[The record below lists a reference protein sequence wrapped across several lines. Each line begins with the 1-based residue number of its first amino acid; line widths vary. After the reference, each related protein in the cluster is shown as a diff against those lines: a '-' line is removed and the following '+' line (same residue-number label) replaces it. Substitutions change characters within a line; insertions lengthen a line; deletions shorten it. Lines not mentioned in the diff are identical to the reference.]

1 MYHQDLATV
10 TTPTPGNA
18 SDPALSGRRAA
29 LCLLVI
35 LAGLYVQMFFGRILF
50 TRDIAHWTFPAR
62 WLVHHALRAGELPLW
77 NPYQGLGF
85 PVLGDPLYGVFY
97 PPNWLLL
104 LFPERWLPNGLTLL
118 DFLHMAWGGLGA
130 YALARRLRATPTAS
144 LVAGLA
150 WSLSGYMTSQWT
162 AGLRLHAGAWIPWV
176 TVGHLA
182 LLDDLRA
189 GGRHFLRG
197 IVKAALPTGLALL
210 MGEIFL
216 AIMGVALA
224 AAMVAIVHLSER
236 RDDATAPAYRW
247 TWPLAHAIALVL
259 AVALGAIVIVPARA
273 VMASSPRAHALTKET
288 AEAASLHPLR
298 LIEFAA
304 PQSMG
309 DVYGDYPAAPIV
321 GEPRLDGLPLSY
333 SVYFGASILALVL
346 AAFRRQVLVL
356 GIAAVTLVAL
366 LTALGKHL
374 PVHALVR
381 RLIPP
386 LSYMR
391 FPEKYLTLVVVG
403 VAVLA
408 ALGAKRVLS
417 QDGQP
422 WRRTAVFLA
431 ALVTLGLS
439 APFVFPYPWSG
450 FMVHGL
456 RHGAVAI
463 LAILGVQLLAA
474 RGSRLAAPMLV
485 AVVVLDLA
493 SSAMDLQAFIP
504 AQIASNQPDAVRTLN
519 LQMGAR
525 PLHPPRLYRASGTD
539 AALAATAPVRNPG
552 EGELRLLATFIPSTV
567 NVWGIATLPGYDA
580 AIPAQLNELWTRG
593 QQNRLAALQ
602 LLGANYAVLPANVP
616 LHDERAKADLHPLF
630 DPVPGARVFRIDRH
644 LPPVYVVSH
653 AEPLPDTQTL
663 SRIFEPSVL
672 AAETAWLAPD
682 ATAIV
687 GDEGKDK
694 ESSGSCSLETY
705 AAAHL
710 QARCH
715 ADRPGYAVFTEQ
727 YDPGWTA
734 TVDGRA
740 TGIVRANLVM
750 RAVPLPA
757 GDHVIHLDYHAPG
770 LRLGL
775 SVTLAAL
782 LGLAGLA
789 WAGKSES

>member
-1 MYHQDLATV
+1 MYHQRLATV
-10 TTPTPGNA
+10 RTPVPENA
-18 SDPALSGRRAA
+18 SRPASSGRRAA
-29 LCLLVI
+29 LCLVVI
-35 LAGLYVQMFFGRILF
+35 LAGLYVPMFFGRILF
-50 TRDIAHWTFPAR
+50 TRDIAHWIFPAR
-62 WLVHHALRAGELPLW
+62 WLVYHALRAGELPLW

-104 LFPERWLPNGLTLL
+104 LFPERWLANGLTVL

-176 TVGHLA
+176 VVGHLA

-189 GGRHFLRG
+189 GGRRFLRG
-197 IVKAALPTGLALL
+197 IAKAALPTGMALL
-210 MGEIFL
+210 MGEMFL
-216 AIMGVALA
+216 AIMGVVLA
-224 AAMVAIVHLSER
+224 AAMVLVVHVSER
-236 RDDATAPAYRW
+236 RDDSTTPAYRW
-247 TWPLAHAIALVL
+247 TWSLAHATALVL

-273 VMASSPRAHALTKET
+273 VMASSPRAHALPKET
-288 AEAASLHPLR
+288 AEASSLHPLR
-298 LIEFAA
+298 LIEFVA
-304 PQSMG
+304 PKSMG

-321 GEPRLDGLPLSY
+321 GEPSLDGLPLSY
-333 SVYFGASILALVL
+333 SIYFGASVLALAL
-346 AAFRRQVLVL
+346 AAFRRQFLVL

-366 LTALGKHL
+366 LTAFGKYL

-417 QDGQP
+417 CDGQP
-422 WRRTAVFLA
+422 WRRTAVLLA
-431 ALVTLGLS
+431 ALVALGIA
-439 APFVFPYPWSG
+439 APFVFPFPWSG

-456 RHGAVAI
+456 RHGAVAT

-474 RGSRLAAPMLV
+474 RGSRLTAPMLV

-493 SSAMDLQAFIP
+493 SSAMDLQAFVP
-504 AQIASNQPDAVRTLN
+504 AQIARHEPDAVRVLN
-519 LQMGAR
+519 LQIGAR

-539 AALAATAPVRNPG
+539 AALAVNAPVHNPG

-580 AIPAQLNELWTRG
+580 AIPTQLSELWQRG

-602 LLGANYAVLPANVP
+602 LLGANYAVLPARVLLP
-616 LHDERAKADLHPLF
+616 DERSKADLHPLF
-630 DPVPGARVFRIDRH
+630 DPVPGARVFRIDH
-644 LPPVYVVSH
+644 SLPPVYLVSH
-653 AEPLPDTQTL
+653 AAPLPDTEAL

-672 AAETAWLAPD
+672 AAKTAWLAPD
-682 ATAIV
+682 ATGIV
-687 GDEGKDK
+687 GDDEG
-694 ESSGSCSLETY
+694 SVGSCALEAY
-705 AAAHL
+705 ATADL

-715 ADRPGYAVFTEQ
+715 VDRPGYAVFTEQ

-734 TVDGRA
+734 RVDGKV

-750 RAVPLPA
+750 RAVPLSA
-757 GDHVIHLDYHAPG
+757 GDHVIQLHYRAPG
-770 LRLGL
+770 LPLGVAV
-775 SVTLAAL
+775 SLAAI
-782 LGLAGLA
+782 LGVIGLA
-789 WAGKSES
+789 WTRKSQA

>member
-1 MYHQDLATV
+1 MYHPPLATV
-10 TTPTPGNA
+10 NTPAPENA
-18 SDPALSGRRAA
+18 SDPASSDRRAM
-29 LCLLVI
+29 LCLLAI
-35 LAGLYVQMFFGRILF
+35 LAGLYIQMFFGRILF
-50 TRDIAHWTFPAR
+50 TRDIAHWILPAR
-62 WLVHHALRAGELPLW
+62 WLVYRALRAGELPLW

-85 PVLGDPLYGVFY
+85 PVFGDPLYGVFY

-104 LFPERWLPNGLTLL
+104 LFPERWLANGLTML
-118 DFLHMAWGGLGA
+118 DFLHMVWGGLGA

-176 TVGHLA
+176 AVGHVA
-182 LLDDLRA
+182 LLDGLRA
-189 GGRHFLRG
+189 GGRRFLRG
-197 IVKAALPTGLALL
+197 IVKAALPTGMALL
-210 MGEIFL
+210 MGEMFL

-224 AAMVAIVHLSER
+224 AAMVVIVHVSER
-236 RDDATAPAYRW
+236 RDDSPTAAYQW
-247 TWPLAHAIALVL
+247 TWPLAHAAALVL
-259 AVALGAIVIVPARA
+259 AVALGAIVILPARA
-273 VMASSPRAHALTKET
+273 VMASSPRAHALDKET
-288 AEAASLHPLR
+288 AEASSLHPLR

-304 PQSMG
+304 PKSMG
-309 DVYGDYPAAPIV
+309 DVYGDYPAAAIV

-333 SVYFGASILALVL
+333 SVYFGASVLALAL
-346 AAFRRQVLVL
+346 AAFRRQFLVL

-366 LTALGKHL
+366 LTAFGKHL

-417 QDGQP
+417 RDGQP

-431 ALVTLGLS
+431 ALVALGIS
-439 APFVFPYPWSG
+439 TPFAFPYPWSG

-456 RHGAVAI
+456 RHGAVAT

-493 SSAMDLQAFIP
+493 SSAMDLQTFVP
-504 AQIASNQPDAVRTLN
+504 AQIASQEPDAVRTLD
-519 LQMGAR
+519 LQTGAR
-525 PLHPPRLYRASGTD
+525 RQLHPPRLYRAGGTD
-539 AALAATAPVRNPG
+539 AALAASAPVSNPG

-567 NVWGIATLPGYDA
+567 NVWGIATIPGYDA
-580 AIPAQLNELWTRG
+580 AIPAQLNELWERG
-593 QQNRLAALQ
+593 QQNRLATLQ
-602 LLGANYAVLPANVP
+602 LLGASYAVLPANVS
-616 LHDERAKADLHPLF
+616 LHDERSKADLHPLF
-630 DPVPGARVFRIDRH
+630 DPAPGARLFRIDRG

-663 SRIFEPSVL
+663 NRIFEPSVL
-672 AAETAWLAPD
+672 AGEAAWLAPD

-687 GDEGKDK
+687 GGDGKAGTCALDA
-694 ESSGSCSLETY
+694 Y
-705 AAAHL
+705 VADHL

-715 ADRPGYAVFTEQ
+715 ADRPGYALFTEQ

-734 TVDGRA
+734 TVDGQV
-740 TGIVRANLVM
+740 TTIVRANLVM
-750 RAVPLPA
+750 RAVPLSA
-757 GDHVIHLDYHAPG
+757 GDHVIQLDYHAPG

-775 SVTLAAL
+775 GVTLAAL
-782 LGLAGLA
+782 FGLLGLA
-789 WAGKSES
+789 WTGKSKS

>member
-1 MYHQDLATV
+1 MYHQSYATV
-10 TTPTPGNA
+10 NTPAPENT
-18 SDPALSGRRAA
+18 SDPASSGRRAIV
-29 LCLLVI
+29 CLLVI
-35 LAGLYVQMFFGRILF
+35 LAGLYVQMFFGRIIF
-50 TRDIAHWTFPAR
+50 TRDIAHWTLPAR
-62 WLVHHALRAGELPLW
+62 WLVHQALRAGELPLW

-104 LFPERWLPNGLTLL
+104 LFPERWLANGLTML

-130 YALARRLRATPTAS
+130 YTFARRLRATPTAS

-150 WSLSGYMTSQWT
+150 WSLSGYMTSEWT
-162 AGLRLHAGAWIPWV
+162 AGLLLPAGAWIPWV

-182 LLDDLRA
+182 LLDALRA
-189 GGRHFLRG
+189 GGRCFLRG
-197 IVKAALPTGLALL
+197 LVKAALPTGLALL
-210 MGEIFL
+210 MGEVFL

-224 AAMVAIVHLSER
+224 AAMVLVVHISER
-236 RDDATAPAYRW
+236 REDATTPAYRW
-247 TWPLAHAIALVL
+247 TWPLAHAMALLL

-288 AEAASLHPLR
+288 AEASSLHPLR

-304 PQSMG
+304 PKSMG
-309 DVYGDYPAAPIV
+309 DVYGDYPAGPIV

-333 SVYFGASILALVL
+333 SVYFGAGVLALAL
-346 AAFRRQVLVL
+346 AAFRRQFLVL
-356 GIAAVTLVAL
+356 GIAAATLVAL

-417 QDGQP
+417 CGGQP

-431 ALVTLGLS
+431 VLVALGIS

-456 RHGAVAI
+456 RHGAVAV
-463 LAILGVQLLAA
+463 LAILGVEMLAA
-474 RGSRLAAPMLV
+474 RGSRLATPMLV

-493 SSAMDLQAFIP
+493 SSAMDLQAFVP
-504 AQIASNQPDAVRTLN
+504 AGIASDEPDAVRTLN
-519 LQMGAR
+519 LQMSPR
-525 PLHPPRLYRASGTD
+525 PIHPPRLYRASGTD
-539 AALAATAPVRNPG
+539 AALAANAPVRNPG

-567 NVWGIATLPGYDA
+567 NVWGIATIPGYDA
-580 AIPAQLNELWTRG
+580 AIPAQLNELWERG
-593 QQNRLAALQ
+593 QQNRLATLQ
-602 LLGANYAVLPANVP
+602 LLGASYAVLPATVS
-616 LHDERAKADLHPLF
+616 LHDARSKADLHPLF
-630 DPVPGARVFRIDRH
+630 DPIPGARLFRIDH
-644 LPPVYVVSH
+644 SLPPVYVVSQ
-653 AEPLPDTQTL
+653 AEPLPDPQTL
-663 SRIFEPSVL
+663 SRLFEPSVL

-682 ATAIV
+682 ATALA
-687 GDEGKDK
+687 GGSGKA
-694 ESSGSCSLETY
+694 GSCTLEVY
-705 AAAHL
+705 AATRL
-710 QARCH
+710 RARCH
-715 ADRPGYAVFTEQ
+715 VDRSSYAIFTEQ

-734 TVDGRA
+734 RVDGKA

-750 RAVPLPA
+750 RAVPLSA
-757 GDHVIHLDYHAPG
+757 GDHVLQLDYHAPG
-770 LRLGL
+770 FRLGL
-775 SVTLAAL
+775 SVTLVAL
-782 LGLAGLA
+782 FGLMGLA
-789 WAGKSES
+789 WAGKSQA